1 MTRAVIAE
9 DEPLLAD
16 ALRAELARAWPALAV
31 VAQVGDGAAALEAAR
46 TLHPDIVFLDIR
58 MPGMT
63 GLQAA
68 QALVE
73 DWDAAQPPPLLV
85 FVTAYDAHAVQ
96 AFELAAVDYLLK
108 PVTPERLDLMVRRA
122 QQALASRGPASL
134 AALAARLGPL
144 ISQLD
149 ARPAASPLRH
159 LQAGVGS
166 QVRLIPLDDVCY
178 LQATDKYVNVVTA
191 EGEALLRSSLASLVP
206 RLDAERFVRVHRST
220 VVNLDQTASAER
232 DDAGRVWLRLRTRAE
247 RLAVSRIYA
256 ERFKAM

>member
-16 ALRAELARAWPALAV
+16 ALRAELASAWPDLAI
-31 VAQVGDGAAALEAAR
+31 VAQVGDGTSALHAAR
-46 TLHPDIVFLDIR
+46 TLQPDILFLDIR
-58 MPGMT
+58 MPALS
-63 GLQAA
+63 GLEAA

-73 DWDAAQPPPLLV
+73 DWDLAAPPPLVV

-96 AFELAAVDYLLK
+96 AFELAAIDYLLK
-108 PVTPERLDLMVRRA
+108 PVTAERLGQTVQRA
-122 QQALASRGPASL
+122 RQALAARGPDSL

-144 ISQLD
+144 LGQLEP
-149 ARPAASPLRH
+149 RPEAAPLRH
-159 LQAGVGS
+159 LQAGVGT
-166 QVRLIPLDDVCY
+166 QVRLIPIDAVCY

-206 RLDAERFVRVHRST
+206 RLDATRFVRVHRST
-220 VVNLDQTASAER
+220 VVNLDEVAAAER
-232 DDAGRVWLRLRTRAE
+232 DETGRTWLRLRSRPD

-256 ERFKAM
+256 EQFKAM